1 MSLERLA
8 LDPPLSPMQT
18 VCVTLLALGK
28 GFVEI
33 GDLLH
38 ISPATVAMHIKVA
51 ANKMPGDLPHRLRV
65 IAWARGAT
73 IDVMTGHQLKAIV
86 MDEARAAPLLPM
98 LPQLP
103 ELVGS
108 GAGSND

>member
-1 MSLERLA
+1 
-8 LDPPLSPMQT
+8 
-18 VCVTLLALGK
+18 
-28 GFVEI
+28 
-33 GDLLH
+33 
-38 ISPATVAMHIKVA
+38 
-51 ANKMPGDLPHRLRV
+51 LRV